1 MNNQRYPDSAIAPAR
16 HAFAIVAGVQVT
28 VQCKGIYVGTGGD
41 LVVKLKDTPAGN
53 VTLKNV
59 ASGQMLDIDP
69 DTVDVTST
77 AADIVGLA

>member
-1 MNNQRYPDSAIAPAR
+1 MQGQRYPDSAIAPGR

-41 LVVKLKDTPAGN
+41 LVVKLKDSAAN
-53 VTLKNV
+53 VTFKNV

-77 AADIVGLA
+77 AADLVGLA